1 MGPFGTSGF
10 ALLLRRICLDEQ
22 SAFTI
27 LLHLQPTPFPTVS
40 FHMHSSLSTTFRR
53 SSIYHSGGFSL
64 IEILIALALLAALAG
79 LVIAGFGGV
88 LDKGQ
93 EDVAKRFVE
102 TSLETPLT
110 RYRIDV
116 GTYPTTEQG
125 LQALMKAP
133 SDRASRWR
141 GPYIEREPI
150 DPWGNPY
157 KYRYPGQHN
166 AAKYD
171 IWTVSPDGKE
181 IGNW

>member
-1 MGPFGTSGF
+1 MFTLPPG
-10 ALLLRRICLDEQ
+10 RICLER
-22 SAFTI
+22 SFRFTI
-27 LLHLQPTPFPTVS
+27 VLHLQPTPFQTVS
-40 FHMHSSLSTTFRR
+40 FHMHASLSTTSRR
-53 SSIYHSGGFSL
+53 SPLYRTGGFSL

-93 EDVAKRFVE
+93 EDVARRFVE

-110 RYRIDV
+110 RYRIDI

-157 KYRYPGQHN
+157 QYRYPGQHN
-166 AAKYD
+166 TAKYD